1 MNLMDMN
8 RRFASKALLSR
19 SAHSALLEKTN
30 PRAATTHATRCGSLL
45 LALALSA
52 LALGAAGCQ
61 RNIVKASP
69 PSVSTP
75 PPTEATPSTAP
86 PTEPQTTTAPPSP
99 AAPAPPPNPAPQP
112 ASTRPKQPAPAST
125 EPEKPAENPRPVAP
139 VISPELTPQAQAAAE
154 QRTNADID
162 HAERNLQSSESKEL
176 DEAQHDLVEKVRDF
190 LAQAHEAI
198 HTEDWVRASN
208 LAEKA
213 RVLSDELVKSL

>member
-1 MNLMDMN
+1 MNLMN
-8 RRFASKALLSR
+8 INCR
-19 SAHSALLEKTN
+19 SAGSASIKKTK
-30 PRAATTHATRCGSLL
+30 PRPATVRATTFSSLL
-45 LALALSA
+45 LALGLCA

-75 PPTEATPSTAP
+75 PPPEANPSTAP
-86 PTEPQTTTAPPSP
+86 PTAPETTTAPPST
-99 AAPAPPPNPAPQP
+99 AAPTPPSPAPQP
-112 ASTRPKQPAPAST
+112 APTRSKQPTPAAA
-125 EPEKPAENPRPVAP
+125 EPEKPAENPRPAAP

-154 QRTNADID
+154 QRTNADMD
-162 HAERNLQSSESKEL
+162 HAARNLQSAESKEL
-176 DEAQHDLVEKVRDF
+176 DAAQHDLVEKVRDF

-198 HTEDWVRASN
+198 HAEDWVRASN